1 MDKSTKDDSAL
12 RAAHMALTERARSA
26 EDAIEQTWR
35 PEVKALRAALNE
47 ALAQNERFNTRYR
60 DSEAENERLR
70 ARIIMLLCC
79 HYDEHEH
86 HGSPTCFDIQS
97 PTDEWETAALFHV
110 RWTA

>member
-1 MDKSTKDDSAL
+1 MVMNTKIETLSDMLPPEDELEADLARLAELQEL
-12 RAAHMALTERARSA
+12 RAEVERLDNNIA
-26 EDAIEQTWR
+26 
-35 PEVKALRAALNE
+35 VL
-47 ALAQNERFNTRYR
+47 
-60 DSEAENERLR
+60 EAENERLR
-70 ARIIMLLCC
+70 ARIIMLLRC